1 MTDRTSVSVLLIED
15 DASMARLVRH
25 LLELDGY
32 SRIKHVWTA
41 EQAVAAAAEADI
53 ILLDHQLPDVRG
65 IELLPRLLGRPDPPS
80 VIMVTGH
87 GSESLAAAALRLG
100 AEDYLTKDHTLPELL
115 PRILERVRRNRALR
129 ITLEEA
135 ERDLVQAERL
145 AAIGEMSVTLHHELN
160 NPLMAAMAE
169 VDMMLPTAT
178 GDQRTALE
186 IVRRALL
193 RMADR
198 LRQTA
203 EVRRAEASDYLDGLR
218 MIRLDHPE
226 AGTGS
231 YRGKALFYHPDQRV
245 RRVLSLLLRNAG
257 FRVERCPSVAEMQG
271 YVHDSGVTLVMVP
284 AGAEGAHP
292 LSGFVPAADRTYTL
306 VVLGQE
312 NELAA
317 RNAGADQVVPMPF
330 DPATLVGD
338 ILESRRQTK
347 AVEDG
352 REKAK
357 IGEDGRAL

>member
-1 MTDRTSVSVLLIED
+1 
-15 DASMARLVRH
+15 MARLVRH

-32 SRIKHVWTA
+32 SKIRHVWTA
-41 EQAVAAAAEADI
+41 EQAIVAAAEADI

-87 GSESLAAAALRLG
+87 GSESLAAAALRQG

-129 ITLEEA
+129 ITLEDA
-135 ERDLVQAERL
+135 ERELMQAERL

-169 VDMMLPTAT
+169 VDMMLPTAS

-186 IVRRALL
+186 IVRNALL
-193 RMADR
+193 RMAER

-218 MIRLDHPE
+218 MIPLDQVD
-226 AGTGS
+226 AGAGS
-231 YRGKALFYHPDQRV
+231 YRGKALLYHPDQRV
-245 RRVLSLLLRNAG
+245 IRVLSLLLRNAG
-257 FRVERCPSVAEMQG
+257 FRVERCPSVAEVQSF
-271 YVHDSGVTLVMVP
+271 VNDSGVTLVIIP
-284 AGAEGAHP
+284 AGADGAHP
-292 LSGFVPAADRTYTL
+292 LNGFIPAPVRRYSV
-306 VVLGQE
+306 VVLGHE
-312 NELAA
+312 NEIAA
-317 RNAGADQVVPMPF
+317 RTAGADQVVPMPF

-338 ILESRRQTK
+338 ILESRRETK
-347 AVEDG
+347 EGEDG

-357 IGEDGRAL
+357 IGENR